1 VANYEEV
8 EHAADWEFR
17 VRGDDLPELFVN
29 AAYAIC
35 GLKEGAPREELTRS
49 YELNVEGVDCESLL
63 VNWLNDVLFVEES
76 EQVQCRS
83 FEILELDETRLR
95 ARVQGVPLQ
104 DRQRRIK
111 AVTFHNLEVKR
122 MADGWEASIVV
133 DV

>member
-17 VRGDDLPELFVN
+17 IRGHDLPELFVN
-29 AAYAIC
+29 AACAVC
-35 GLKEGAPREELTRS
+35 GLKQGKSLEALTRS
-49 YELNVEGVDCESLL
+49 YELNVEGVDRESLL

-76 EQVQCRS
+76 EQVGCRS
-83 FEILELDETRLR
+83 FEILEMDETRLR

-104 DRQRRIK
+104 DKRRRIK